1 MTQAACLVYFVGVSD
16 IMLGPVCLV
25 CYVTAGA
32 TVGAFVAAAIAWR
45 EQSQVSKSL
54 FLPL

>member
-1 MTQAACLVYFVGVSD
+1 MTQAACLVYLVGVSD

-45 EQSQVSKSL
+45 EQSQVNKSL